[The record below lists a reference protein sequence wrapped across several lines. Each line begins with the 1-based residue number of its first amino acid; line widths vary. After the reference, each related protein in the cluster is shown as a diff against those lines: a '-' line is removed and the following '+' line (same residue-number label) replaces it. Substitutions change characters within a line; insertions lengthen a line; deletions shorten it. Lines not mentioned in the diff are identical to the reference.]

1 MDNLNSINV
10 KNLNCKLNIKKNY
23 YNAQSYNIVF
33 DIQKSLITNT
43 RKTMSRFFIN
53 SNLTLT

>member
-33 DIQKSLITNT
+33 DI
-43 RKTMSRFFIN
+43 
-53 SNLTLT
+53 